1 MLIDVGILF
10 SGMVLLYAGSEFL
23 VRGAASTALL
33 LSIRPVIVGLTVV
46 AFATSA
52 PELLVSLVASV
63 KGSGGISVGNIL
75 GSNVINIALVLGIS
89 AMIKPI
95 TINRQIVRFDLPY
108 MLGASLVF
116 WILCMDG
123 YIGYGDGLV
132 LLVLL
137 AVFLLIG
144 IKNSK
149 EKNGQKPVRESSPRA
164 IIINCLFMVA
174 GLVGLAKGAEMM
186 VQSAIVMARGIGLSE
201 AFIGISVVALG
212 TSLPELATSAV
223 AASRGESDLSVGNVV
238 GSNLF
243 NICLVMGV
251 VGILNPLPVGKELM
265 TFEFPFMV
273 FIAMAFALIALV
285 KGQMGRKIGFA
296 FTAFFACYLIISYIK

>member
-1 MLIDVGILF
+1 VLIDVGVLF
-10 SGMVLLYAGSEFL
+10 VGLVLLYAGSEFL

-33 LSIRPVIVGLTVV
+33 LSIRPVVVGLTVV

-63 KGSGGISVGNIL
+63 RGAGGISVGNIL

-108 MLGASLVF
+108 MLCSSLVF

-123 YIGYGDGLV
+123 YIGYGDGVILLV
-132 LLVLL
+132 LLV
-137 AVFLLIG
+137 VFLFIG

-149 EKNGQKPVRESSPRA
+149 EKNGQKRIRESSPRA
-164 IIINCLFMVA
+164 IFINCLIMVA
-174 GLVGLAKGAEMM
+174 GLAGLAKGAEMV

-223 AASRGESDLSVGNVV
+223 AASRGESDLSVGNVI

-251 VGILNPLPVGKELM
+251 VGILNPLPVEKDLL
-265 TFEFPFMV
+265 TFEFPCMV
-273 FIAMAFALIALV
+273 VIAMLFALIAMV
-285 KGQMGRKIGFA
+285 KGQMGRKTGVGLVV
-296 FTAFFACYLIISYIK
+296 FFVCYLLISYFK

>member
-1 MLIDVGILF
+1 MLSDVGILF
-10 SGMVLLYAGSEFL
+10 IGLVLLYAGSEFL

-33 LSIRPVIVGLTVV
+33 LSIRPVVVGLTVV

-63 KGSGGISVGNIL
+63 RGAGGISVGNIL

-89 AMIKPI
+89 AIIKPI
-95 TINRQIVRFDLPY
+95 TINRQIIRFDLPY
-108 MLGASLVF
+108 MLGASFVF

-123 YIGYGDGLV
+123 YIGYGDGVILLI
-132 LLVLL
+132 LLV
-137 AVFLLIG
+137 VFLFFG

-149 EKNGQKPVRESSPRA
+149 EKNGQKRIRESSPRA
-164 IIINCLFMVA
+164 IAINCLIMVA
-174 GLVGLAKGAEMM
+174 GLVGLAKGAEMV

-243 NICLVMGV
+243 NICLVMGA
-251 VGILNPLPVGKELM
+251 VGILNPMPVEKELM
-265 TFEFPFMV
+265 VFEFPCMV
-273 FIAMAFALIALV
+273 AIAMLFALIAIL
-285 KGQMGRKIGFA
+285 KGQMGRKTGFVLIA
-296 FTAFFACYLIISYIK
+296 SFVGYLLISYVK

>member
-1 MLIDVGILF
+1 VLSDVGILF
-10 SGMVLLYAGSEFL
+10 IGLVLLYAGSEFL

-33 LSIRPVIVGLTVV
+33 LSIRPVVVGLTVV

-63 KGSGGISVGNIL
+63 RGAGGISVGNIL

-95 TINRQIVRFDLPY
+95 TINRQIIRFDLPY
-108 MLGASLVF
+108 MLGASFVF

-123 YIGYGDGLV
+123 YIGYGDGVILLV
-132 LLVLL
+132 LLV
-137 AVFLLIG
+137 VFLFFG

-149 EKNGQKPVRESSPRA
+149 EKNGQKRIRESSPRA
-164 IIINCLFMVA
+164 IAINCLIMVA
-174 GLVGLAKGAEMM
+174 GLVGLAKGAEMV

-251 VGILNPLPVGKELM
+251 VGILNPMPVEKELLV
-265 TFEFPFMV
+265 FEFPCMV
-273 FIAMAFALIALV
+273 AIAMLFALIAIL
-285 KGQMGRKIGFA
+285 KGQMGRKTGFVLI
-296 FTAFFACYLIISYIK
+296 FSFVSYLLISYVK

>member
-1 MLIDVGILF
+1 MLSDVGILF
-10 SGMVLLYAGSEFL
+10 IGLVLLYAGSEFL

-33 LSIRPVIVGLTVV
+33 LSIRPVVVGLTVV

-63 KGSGGISVGNIL
+63 RGAGGISVGNIL

-95 TINRQIVRFDLPY
+95 TINRQIIRFDLPY
-108 MLGASLVF
+108 MLGASFVF

-123 YIGYGDGLV
+123 YIGYGDGVILLV
-132 LLVLL
+132 LLV
-137 AVFLLIG
+137 VFLFFG

-149 EKNGQKPVRESSPRA
+149 EKNGQKRIRESSPRA
-164 IIINCLFMVA
+164 IAINCLIMVA
-174 GLVGLAKGAEMM
+174 GLVGLAKGAEMV

-251 VGILNPLPVGKELM
+251 VGILNPMPVEKELLV
-265 TFEFPFMV
+265 FEFPCMV
-273 FIAMAFALIALV
+273 AIAMLFALIAIL
-285 KGQMGRKIGFA
+285 KGQMGRKTGFVLI
-296 FTAFFACYLIISYIK
+296 FSFVSYLLISYVK

>member
-1 MLIDVGILF
+1 MLIDVGVLF
-10 SGMVLLYAGSEFL
+10 VGLVLLYAGSEFL

-33 LSIRPVIVGLTVV
+33 LSIRPVVVGLTVV

-63 KGSGGISVGNIL
+63 RGAGGISVGNIL

-108 MLGASLVF
+108 MLCSSLVF

-123 YIGYGDGLV
+123 YIGYGDGVV

-137 AVFLLIG
+137 VVFLFIG

-149 EKNGQKPVRESSPRA
+149 EKNGQKRIRESSPRA
-164 IIINCLFMVA
+164 IFINCLIMVA
-174 GLVGLAKGAEMM
+174 GLAGLAKGAEMV

-223 AASRGESDLSVGNVV
+223 AASRGESDLSVGNVI

-251 VGILNPLPVGKELM
+251 VGILNPLPVEKDLL
-265 TFEFPFMV
+265 TFEFPCMV
-273 FIAMAFALIALV
+273 GIAMLFALIAIL
-285 KGQMGRKIGFA
+285 KGQMGRKTGVGLVV
-296 FTAFFACYLIISYIK
+296 FFVCYLLISYFK